1 MLLLFSYIPMFG
13 IVIAFQNFM
22 PTRGF
27 FGSPFIGLERFRYLF
42 KLPNF
47 INVIRNT
54 LIIAVFKIFFTQLI
68 ALLMALV
75 INELRASWFRKT
87 AQTVALFPYFLSW
100 VVLGGICLDLFA
112 INGAVNWFFQQIGFK
127 EGIFFLGSPSLYR
140 VFVVV
145 TDVWKNYGYTMVI
158 LLAALAAVDPTL
170 YESAVMDGANRF
182 QQVIHITIPSILP
195 TIILLLVLALGG
207 ILNAGFDQIF
217 LTYNPLVYSTG
228 DIIDTMV
235 YRTGFE
241 QGQYSLATAAGIFK
255 SVVGFILILSSNEL
269 AKRLVGYKVI

>member
-1 MLLLFSYIPMFG
+1 MFG
-13 IVIAFQNFM
+13 IIIAFQNFM
-22 PTRGF
+22 PTKGF
-27 FGSPFIGLERFRYLF
+27 LGSPFIGIDRFKYLF

-54 LIIAVFKIFFTQLI
+54 LIIAVFKIIFTQL
-68 ALLMALV
+68 MALFMALI
-75 INELRASWFRKT
+75 INELGAKWFKKT

-100 VVLGGICLDLFA
+100 VVLAGICRDLFA
-112 INGAVNWFFQQIGFK
+112 AEGAVNTVFSWLGVK
-127 EGIFFLGSPSLYR
+127 ESIFFLGNPDLYR
-140 VFVVV
+140 VFLVS

-158 LLAALAAVDPTL
+158 LLAALTAIDPTL

-182 QQVIHITIPSILP
+182 QQIMHITIPCILP
-195 TIILLLVLALGG
+195 TVILLLVLALGG

-217 LTYNPLVYSTG
+217 LTYNPLVYGTG

-255 SVVGFILILSSNEL
+255 SVVGFVLIVSSNQL
-269 AKRLVGYKVI
+269 AKRMVGYKVI